1 MKKQRKRLSRRGRLW
16 LDGGLLLGLLALLWV
31 LLDYPSLS
39 RNGTFRRSLENAFLP
54 PADLEVLAPT
64 PENVAFSVGL
74 GVGDGMAWEAP
85 IIRAG
90 LGWKP
95 QDPPP
100 MGSGIPARGFP
111 LAEGTAVVPLY
122 CQRSIT
128 WWWEIPD
135 MGVILAV
142 KPPDR
147 GPEALTPQAVLVL
160 RSRDE
165 NGAVLEESHSLLHR
179 ENRGGWDFYALDDS
193 VVWKGLNNRSDEIPA
208 QDIPL
213 EDPAAKRYVNWIVQG
228 YTRWANRPEA
238 KEAVE
243 TELGIWSEFRVTLP
257 EPGAAG

>member
-16 LDGGLLLGLLALLWV
+16 LDGGLLLGLQALLWV

-39 RNGTFRRSLENAFLP
+39 WNRAFRRSLENALLP

-64 PENVAFSVGL
+64 PEYAAFSVAL
-74 GVGDGMAWEAP
+74 GVGNDMAYEAP
-85 IIRAG
+85 IVRAG

-95 QDPPP
+95 MDPPLV
-100 MGSGIPARGFP
+100 GRGIAAHGFP
-111 LAEGTAVVPLY
+111 LKDGAAVVPLY

-128 WWWEIPD
+128 WWWHIPE

-142 KPPDR
+142 KQPDPS
-147 GPEALTPQAVLVL
+147 PEEATPQAVLVL

-165 NGAVLEESHSLLHR
+165 NGAVLEESHPLLHR

-193 VVWKGLNNRSDEIPA
+193 VVWEGLNNRSDDSHAWEIPI
-208 QDIPL
+208 Q
-213 EDPAAKRYVNWIVQG
+213 DPAAKRYVNWIVQG
-228 YTRWANRPEA
+228 YAVWANQPET

-243 TELGIWSEFRVTLP
+243 SELGIWSEFQLLP
-257 EPGAAG
+257 TTPGAAE